1 MPIWTRSVWCL
12 VAAAGCLACDATPLV
27 APTESTLSLA
37 VADTTVPAGGSTTV
51 TARVIESAGTPV
63 HDGTSV
69 TFSATLGTVH
79 PAEALTVRGRASAT
93 FTAGQA
99 SGVADIRAYSGAAV
113 SEPAQVTVGA
123 AAVASVRLTAR
134 PGSLPPGGGEAA
146 LAAVVL
152 DADQNPVPNVRVA
165 FGTTAG
171 TLRQGVATTDGD
183 GEART
188 VLRTTATAEVT
199 ASAGGAEAVATVTVD
214 APTTITITPTPAT
227 PVAGQ
232 AVSFALTLVNE
243 ARAVRAVTIDFGDGQ
258 SRTLGAVTAATV
270 THTYREAGAYTVTV
284 TATDAAGHV
293 ASSSVDI
300 VVAPAP
306 TIPVTLSAAP
316 AEPVAGQP
324 VTFTVT
330 VTPPAGAPA
339 VREVVID
346 FGDGSAAAS
355 LGALSGSRTV
365 AHVYATQGTYI
376 ATATVTDGAGRQ
388 SAASLGV
395 TVGAAPAIAVTLSAA
410 PVAAV
415 TGQPVTFT
423 VTVTPPAGAAAVR
436 EVVIDFGDGTEAA
449 SLGALSGSRTVA
461 HVYAASGSY
470 TVTATVTDASGRRST
485 ASLGITVADAPLI
498 GVQISASPAA
508 PVVDEP
514 VNFTVTVTAP
524 AGAPAVRDV
533 VIDFGDDSD
542 DESLGALSGS
552 RTVAHVYDARGNYI
566 VTVTV
571 TDGASRRSSVS
582 LGITVADA
590 PLIGVQISA
599 SPAAPVVDKPVNF
612 TVTITAPAGAPAVRD
627 VVIDFGDDSDDE
639 SLGALSGSRTVAHV
653 YDEDGSYIVTVTARD
668 AAGRRSTASIGI
680 TVAEAASA
688 M

>member
-1 MPIWTRSVWCL
+1 MPISTRFVWCL
-12 VAAAGCLACDATPLV
+12 VAAACCLACDATPLV
-27 APTESTLSLA
+27 APTQSTLSLA

-63 HDGTSV
+63 HDGTAV

-113 SEPAQVTVGA
+113 SEPIQVTVGA

-134 PGSLPPGGGEAA
+134 PGSLPPGGGETT

-152 DADQNPVPNVRVA
+152 DADQNPVPTVRVA

-199 ASAGGAEAVATVTVD
+199 ASAGGAEAAATVTVD
-214 APTTITITPTPAT
+214 AATAITIMPTPAA

-243 ARAVRAVTIDFGDGQ
+243 TRTIRGVTIAFGDGQ
-258 SRTLGAVTAATV
+258 SRALGAVTAATV
-270 THTYREAGAYTVTV
+270 THTYRETGTYTVTV

-293 ASSSVDI
+293 ASSSIDI

-306 TIPVTLSAAP
+306 GISVTLVAAPAEPVAGQPVTFTVTVTPPADAPAVRDVVINFGDGSETASLGALSGSRTVAHVFAAQGTYIVTATVTDGAGRQSTASLGVRVGVAPVVAVTLTAAP

-339 VREVVID
+339 VQDVVID

-355 LGALSGSRTV
+355 LGALTGSRTV
-365 AHVYATQGTYI
+365 AHVYDARGTYI
-376 ATATVTDGAGRQ
+376 
-388 SAASLGV
+388 
-395 TVGAAPAIAVTLSAA
+395 
-410 PVAAV
+410 
-415 TGQPVTFT
+415 
-423 VTVTPPAGAAAVR
+423 
-436 EVVIDFGDGTEAA
+436 
-449 SLGALSGSRTVA
+449 
-461 HVYAASGSY
+461 
-470 TVTATVTDASGRRST
+470 VTATVTDAAGRRST
-485 ASLGITVADAPLI
+485 ASVGITVKDAPLI
-498 GVQISASPAA
+498 GVAISASPAA

-514 VNFTVTVTAP
+514 VTFTVTVTPP
-524 AGAPAVRDV
+524 ARAPAVRDV

-552 RTVAHVYDARGNYI
+552 RTVAHVY
-566 VTVTV
+566 
-571 TDGASRRSSVS
+571 
-582 LGITVADA
+582 
-590 PLIGVQISA
+590 
-599 SPAAPVVDKPVNF
+599 
-612 TVTITAPAGAPAVRD
+612 
-627 VVIDFGDDSDDE
+627 E
-639 SLGALSGSRTVAHV
+639 
-653 YDEDGSYIVTVTARD
+653 EDGSYIVTVTVRD

-680 TVAEAASA
+680 TVAEEPGDG
-688 M
+688 